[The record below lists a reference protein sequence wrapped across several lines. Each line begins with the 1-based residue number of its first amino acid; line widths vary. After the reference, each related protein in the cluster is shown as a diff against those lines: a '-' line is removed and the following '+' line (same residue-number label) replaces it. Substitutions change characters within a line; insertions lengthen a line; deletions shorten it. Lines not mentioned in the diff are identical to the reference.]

1 MDLWSWVN
9 DHMPKEIPLQV
20 LPKISWADQKPTY
33 QQAEPAIIDAA
44 LRRGLRRP
52 SGNWFVFAASSDVRP
67 DRPFGAVVA
76 GVAGELLP
84 SGGPETVR
92 HSATDVP
99 PRVSASGALPVGTP
113 DTDRHL
119 AASGRCRRCRGS
131 VVRHPPVGAG
141 DAR

>member
-44 LRRGLRRP
+44 LRRAQRRP
-52 SGNWFVFAASSDVRP
+52 SGNWFVFAGSADVRT

-76 GVAGELLP
+76 GVEIVA
-84 SGGPETVR
+84 
-92 HSATDVP
+92 
-99 PRVSASGALPVGTP
+99 
-113 DTDRHL
+113 
-119 AASGRCRRCRGS
+119 
-131 VVRHPPVGAG
+131 
-141 DAR
+141 